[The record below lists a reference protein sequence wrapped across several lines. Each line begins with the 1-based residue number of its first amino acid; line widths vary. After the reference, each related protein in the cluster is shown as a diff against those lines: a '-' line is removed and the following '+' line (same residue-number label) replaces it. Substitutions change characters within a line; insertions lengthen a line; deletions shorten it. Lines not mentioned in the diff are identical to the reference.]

1 MSILMSLTLRNL
13 KLNKKRT
20 IVTIIGIIL
29 SGAMICGVAALITSF
44 QDLFVESAKVLDG
57 NFHATFY
64 DVPFEDKG
72 VILNNASTESGML
85 SRDQGIAKPEGNND
99 PEKPY
104 ILLKSYDDKA
114 FENMPVQ
121 LKSGRFPMREGEI
134 LISEQLAAG
143 KSMDWEVGQEIT
155 LPIGNRVDNGEVLD
169 YKHEL
174 SDTESFQE
182 LERKTFRI
190 TGIMER
196 PRFASSGNP
205 TYIAIS
211 YLDESLLGTDDTV
224 NISVLL
230 EKPSDIYQTI
240 PQMAEEVGID
250 EYSYNNELLKW
261 MGISSNENYNRMFT
275 SLGLIIIVLI
285 VIGSVTVIYN
295 AFAIS
300 VSERKK
306 QFGMLSSVGAT
317 ANQIR
322 KTVYLEGLILG
333 LIGIPLGILSGIFG
347 IGVTIKVISPMIQ
360 RFPGLCQCI
369 LAAGYIP
376 DSNNSYCNVYS
387 CHHYAVC
394 LFTCKAGFPNITH
407 RSHPPNNR
415 Y

>member
-1 MSILMSLTLRNL
+1 M
-13 KLNKKRT
+13 
-20 IVTIIGIIL
+20 
-29 SGAMICGVAALITSF
+29 
-44 QDLFVESAKVLDG
+44 
-57 NFHATFY
+57 
-64 DVPFEDKG
+64 
-72 VILNNASTESGML
+72 
-85 SRDQGIAKPEGNND
+85 
-99 PEKPY
+99 
-104 ILLKSYDDKA
+104 
-114 FENMPVQ
+114 
-121 LKSGRFPMREGEI
+121 
-134 LISEQLAAG
+134 
-143 KSMDWEVGQEIT
+143 
-155 LPIGNRVDNGEVLD
+155 DNGEVLD

-261 MGISSNENYNRMFT
+261 MGISSMKITTMFT
-275 SLGLIIIVLI
+275 SLGLIIILI

-306 QFGMLSSVGAT
+306 QFG
-317 ANQIR
+317 
-322 KTVYLEGLILG
+322 
-333 LIGIPLGILSGIFG
+333 ILS
-347 IGVTIKVISPMIQ
+347 V
-360 RFPGLCQCI
+360 
-369 LAAGYIP
+369 
-376 DSNNSYCNVYS
+376 
-387 CHHYAVC
+387 
-394 LFTCKAGFPNITH
+394 
-407 RSHPPNNR
+407 
-415 Y
+415 

>member
-1 MSILMSLTLRNL
+1 MNILMRLTLRNL

-29 SGAMICGVAALITSF
+29 SGTMICGVAALVTSF
-44 QDLFVESAKVLDG
+44 QDLFVESAKVTDG
-57 NFHATFY
+57 NFHASFY
-64 DVPFEDKG
+64 DVPYADKDA
-72 VILNNASTESGML
+72 ILKNVNTETGML
-85 SRDQGIAKPEGNND
+85 SRDEGIAKPENNND

-104 ILLKSYDDKA
+104 ILLKAYDDKA

-121 LKSGRFPMREGEI
+121 LKSGRYPMKDGEI
-134 LISEQLAAG
+134 LISEQLTTE
-143 KSMDWEVGQEIT
+143 KSLGWEVGQEIT

-174 SDTESFQE
+174 SDTETFQE
-182 LERKTFRI
+182 LERETFRI

-230 EKPSDIYQTI
+230 EKPRDIYQTI

-300 VSERKK
+300 VSEGK
-306 QFGMLSSVGAT
+306 SS
-317 ANQIR
+317 
-322 KTVYLEGLILG
+322 
-333 LIGIPLGILSGIFG
+333 
-347 IGVTIKVISPMIQ
+347 
-360 RFPGLCQCI
+360 
-369 LAAGYIP
+369 LACCP
-376 DSNNSYCNVYS
+376 V
-387 CHHYAVC
+387 
-394 LFTCKAGFPNITH
+394 
-407 RSHPPNNR
+407 
-415 Y
+415 